1 MTISIDIEKA
11 SDKIQHLFLIKSLN
25 KLGIEGNFLYLI
37 KVIHEKSTGNIIFNG
52 ERLNAFSLR
61 SEQARMSSNILLEF
75 LVSNIRQEK

>member
-1 MTISIDIEKA
+1 MTISIDIH
-11 SDKIQHLFLIKSLN
+11 KIQHSFLIKSLN
-25 KLGIEGNFLYLI
+25 KLGIEGKFLYLI
-37 KVIHEKSTGNIIFNG
+37 KVIHEKSTGNIIFNR